1 MQQIDR
7 LRLAVAVYS
16 LKGKKVNLLSYETS
30 QNMLELLQ
38 VNASKFERV
47 PLSDALNRTLAED
60 IVAHFNDPQFPT
72 ASMDGYAVKHADL
85 ALGELVVLGDN
96 PAGSDEQRVIQEGE
110 CIKTFT
116 GAKMPEGADTL
127 IQIENVT
134 YKDAK
139 IIINEPV
146 KLGSS
151 VRPIGESYR
160 AGEVLIKKGTKI
172 GFAEIG
178 VLAGLN
184 QVMVKVALR
193 PRVAVVA
200 TGSEIVDLGQHSDN
214 PAQIRSSNNYTLE
227 ALFKQA
233 GAEVIQIGTAP
244 DDKEKLTQTFEAALD
259 SADIVVSTGGVSVGD
274 YDFVKEI
281 VPRLGASVVFKGV
294 AIKPGRHVM
303 VAQRDEKF
311 LLALPGFPFSS
322 TVTAILYALPL
333 IAKMLGSNKPYK
345 TVAAKLQ
352 EDFKKRSSFTEF
364 TACNVVIEDGEYF
377 VNFKDKKVGSSAIL
391 TNMLHNS
398 GLMITGE
405 DDRELQAGTYVN
417 VILL

>member
-1 MQQIDR
+1 
-7 LRLAVAVYS
+7 
-16 LKGKKVNLLSYETS
+16 
-30 QNMLELLQ
+30 MLELLQ
-38 VNASKFERV
+38 VNSSKFERV
-47 PLSDALNRTLAED
+47 PLSDALDRILAED
-60 IVAHFNDPQFPT
+60 IVAKYNDPQFPT

-85 ALGELVVLGDN
+85 ECGELIVLGDN
-96 PAGSDEQRVIQEGE
+96 PAGNDEQRIVNEGE

-116 GAKMPEGADTL
+116 GSKMPEGADTL

-134 YKDAK
+134 FENGK
-139 IIINEPV
+139 ITINETV
-146 KLGSS
+146 NFGSS
-151 VRPIGESYR
+151 VRPVGESYR
-160 AGEVLIKKGTKI
+160 AGDVLIKKGTKL

-193 PRVAVVA
+193 PRVAVIA
-200 TGSEIVDLGQHSDN
+200 TGSEIVDLGEHSDN

-233 GAEVIQIGTAP
+233 GAEVIQLGTAP
-244 DDKEKLTQTFEAALD
+244 DDKKSLLLAFENAIN

-274 YDFVKEI
+274 YDFVKDI
-281 VPRLGASVVFKGV
+281 VPSLGASVVFKGV

-311 LLALPGFPFSS
+311 ILALPGFPYSS

-333 IAKMLGSNKPYK
+333 ISKMLGQAKPYEII
-345 TVAAKLQ
+345 AAKLQ
-352 EDFKKRSSFTEF
+352 DNFKKRSSFTEF
-364 TACNVVIEDGEYF
+364 TTCNIVIEDGEFF
-377 VNFKDKKVGSSAIL
+377 VNFQDKKLGSSAIL
-391 TNMLHNS
+391 TNMLGNS

-405 DDRELQAGTYVN
+405 DDKELSVGTFVN

>member
-1 MQQIDR
+1 
-7 LRLAVAVYS
+7 
-16 LKGKKVNLLSYETS
+16 
-30 QNMLELLQ
+30 MLELLQ
-38 VNASKFERV
+38 VNSSKFERV
-47 PLSDALNRTLAED
+47 PLSDALDRILAED
-60 IVAHFNDPQFPT
+60 IVAKYNDPQFPT

-85 ALGELVVLGDN
+85 ECGELIVLGDN
-96 PAGSDEQRVIQEGE
+96 PAGNDEQRIVNEGE

-116 GAKMPEGADTL
+116 GSKMPEGADTL

-134 YKDAK
+134 FENGK
-139 IIINEPV
+139 ITINETV
-146 KLGSS
+146 NFGSS

-160 AGEVLIKKGTKI
+160 AGDVLIKKGTKL

-193 PRVAVVA
+193 PRVAVIA
-200 TGSEIVDLGQHSDN
+200 TGSEIVDLGEHSDN

-233 GAEVIQIGTAP
+233 GAEVIQLGTAP
-244 DDKEKLTQTFEAALD
+244 DDKKSLLLAFENAIN

-274 YDFVKEI
+274 YDFVKDI
-281 VPRLGASVVFKGV
+281 VPSLGASVVFKGV

-311 LLALPGFPFSS
+311 ILALPGFPYSS

-333 IAKMLGSNKPYK
+333 ISKMLGQAKPYEII
-345 TVAAKLQ
+345 AAKLQ
-352 EDFKKRSSFTEF
+352 ENFKKRSSFTEF
-364 TACNVVIEDGEYF
+364 TTCNTVIEDGEYF
-377 VNFKDKKVGSSAIL
+377 VNFQDKKLGSSAIL
-391 TNMLHNS
+391 TNMLGNS

-405 DDRELQAGTYVN
+405 DDKELSVGTFVN